1 MNWLSNKLFY
11 TIGITLLCGGLH
23 AQSLAEAKKLYN
35 EGKYAEAKPA
45 FEKLVK
51 QAPSNSSYNHW
62 YGVCCYETGDLT
74 GAENAFGGDMIRSL
88 KNDNYLVMETE
99 AQGFPGWTPYKGQ
112 LRQQAYSHL
121 ASGANSVMYWHWH
134 SIHNTLWH
142 HNFPCG
148 LSKPKKEACLF
159 FQTRFF
165 FLYAFL
171 YSLLLCIL
179 FTELPQMPHPDP
191 R

>member
-1 MNWLSNKLFY
+1 MVNSRQK
-11 TIGITLLCGGLH
+11 
-23 AQSLAEAKKLYN
+23 QQE
-35 EGKYAEAKPA
+35 
-45 FEKLVK
+45 LVK
-51 QAPSNSSYNHW
+51 CLTIAGTDIYHPTQD
-62 YGVCCYETGDLT
+62 DLT
-74 GAENAFGGDMIRSL
+74 GAEIAFGGDMIRSL

>member
-1 MNWLSNKLFY
+1 
-11 TIGITLLCGGLH
+11 
-23 AQSLAEAKKLYN
+23 
-35 EGKYAEAKPA
+35 
-45 FEKLVK
+45 
-51 QAPSNSSYNHW
+51 
-62 YGVCCYETGDLT
+62 
-74 GAENAFGGDMIRSL
+74 MIRSL

-148 LSKPKKEACLF
+148 LSKSKKEACLF
-159 FQTRFF
+159 FSNTLLFF
-165 FLYAFL
+165 VCFFIFSFALYPF
-171 YSLLLCIL
+171 Y
-179 FTELPQMPHPDP
+179 
-191 R
+191 

>member
-1 MNWLSNKLFY
+1 M
-11 TIGITLLCGGLH
+11 TIAGTDIYHPT
-23 AQSLAEAKKLYN
+23 QD
-35 EGKYAEAKPA
+35 
-45 FEKLVK
+45 
-51 QAPSNSSYNHW
+51 
-62 YGVCCYETGDLT
+62 DLT
-74 GAENAFGGDMIRSL
+74 GAEIAFGGDMIRSL